1 VPERRRVHLG
11 YTRMRHQGARLY
23 APGAAADAAPAVCA
37 TTRRL
42 PAQHGRCDMIVVGC
56 GRTKA
61 TSACPAADLYTGGLF
76 RASRQ
81 YAEAQVR
88 PWAILSALHGLIWP
102 LARIAPYDLSM
113 HERLRQP
120 PVELARYQ
128 ADVRAQLG
136 LAIALTG
143 AIRIEVHA
151 GLPYVDMLRALSP
164 VPVESPLAGLTIGHR
179 LRWYAQRRLM
189 SNRPSALNNNIN
201 KRTSKWVHVAARCHP
216 IDSPITGS
224 PVVRPPLVTTAP
236 FPSATTVIPAVPVS
250 VSCAPAIR
258 TVMRRKPLLQDLILD
273 AMLADP
279 AVLPQTLA
287 TQFGTTIKSVQTM
300 AGMWRREKLLPPRRL
315 MQDLVLDAMLADPAV
330 LPQTLATQ
338 FGTTIKT
345 ITTTINMWRREKK
358 LPPKTAPAVQV
369 AIPDTRLDDALAA
382 EEACGGFVCEL
393 ADVLGLDDPQGVDMA
408 DVLAAVTVATAS
420 RAEAE
425 RSHAECER
433 LTNEL
438 SKVDAALGPTRGPR
452 SGRIVELRHEA
463 AQNTQLRSELRDAH
477 AELRQAAHLTESDL
491 EARMELWQTAA
502 RKAVEADM
510 LRDQQ
515 QGVMSCG
522 VVLSVAEMRQ
532 LASLRDGE
540 AKALRVRAL
549 RGET

>member
-1 VPERRRVHLG
+1 
-11 YTRMRHQGARLY
+11 
-23 APGAAADAAPAVCA
+23 
-37 TTRRL
+37 
-42 PAQHGRCDMIVVGC
+42 
-56 GRTKA
+56 
-61 TSACPAADLYTGGLF
+61 
-76 RASRQ
+76 
-81 YAEAQVR
+81 
-88 PWAILSALHGLIWP
+88 
-102 LARIAPYDLSM
+102 
-113 HERLRQP
+113 
-120 PVELARYQ
+120 
-128 ADVRAQLG
+128 
-136 LAIALTG
+136 
-143 AIRIEVHA
+143 
-151 GLPYVDMLRALSP
+151 
-164 VPVESPLAGLTIGHR
+164 
-179 LRWYAQRRLM
+179 
-189 SNRPSALNNNIN
+189 
-201 KRTSKWVHVAARCHP
+201 
-216 IDSPITGS
+216 
-224 PVVRPPLVTTAP
+224 
-236 FPSATTVIPAVPVS
+236 
-250 VSCAPAIR
+250 
-258 TVMRRKPLLQDLILD
+258 
-273 AMLADP
+273 
-279 AVLPQTLA
+279 
-287 TQFGTTIKSVQTM
+287 
-300 AGMWRREKLLPPRRL
+300 
-315 MQDLVLDAMLADPAV
+315 MLADPAV

-425 RSHAECER
+425 RSHAECERLGDECER